1 MKKWLFLVF
10 AGLVFSEGAMALTTE
25 IGVQYWRK
33 QTSFDANNYLDSES
47 ITGSLS
53 FYFFERVALEGS
65 YTDAKAVREE
75 KIYSGST
82 VIQQQTVVQVTNVV
96 GADLIFMLTDRKT
109 MFQPYLKGGVAQITR
124 KQEVKVN
131 NLNTYT
137 LEPEKA
143 IVPSYG
149 AGLKIALTDTL
160 GIKISYDAWQTPV
173 GGGAVT
179 NDAQLRAGVTW
190 LL

>member
-1 MKKWLFLVF
+1 MKKHLFLIF
-10 AGLVFSEGAMALTTE
+10 AALILSESAMALTTE

-53 FYFFERVALEGS
+53 FYFFERVALEAS

-82 VIQQQTVVQVTNVV
+82 VIQQQTVVQITNVV
-96 GADLIFMLTDRKT
+96 GADLIFMLSDRKA
-109 MFQPYLKGGVAQITR
+109 MFQPYIKGGVAQITR

-143 IVPSYG
+143 LVPSYG
-149 AGLKIALTDTL
+149 GGLKIALTDTL

-179 NDAQLRAGVTW
+179 NDAQLRAGITW

>member
-1 MKKWLFLVF
+1 MLFTESAF
-10 AGLVFSEGAMALTTE
+10 ALTTE

-53 FYFFERVALEGS
+53 FFFFERFALEAS

-75 KIYSGST
+75 KIYSGAT
-82 VIQQQTVVQVTNVV
+82 VIQSQTVVQLTNVV
-96 GADLIFMLTDRKT
+96 GADLIFMLSNRKA
-109 MFQPYLKGGVAQITR
+109 MFQPYIKGGVAQIKR
-124 KQEVKVN
+124 RQEVKVN

-143 IVPSYG
+143 LVPSYG
-149 AGLKIALTDTL
+149 AGLKVALTETL
-160 GIKISYDAWQTPV
+160 GIKISYDAWQTPI

-190 LL
+190 LM